1 MGKLGAKQRKA
12 AENFIEL
19 GNKKQALE
27 KAGYDPKNLE
37 KSSFVEGFFERETV
51 KDYIQKRVAKIS
63 FEKIAD
69 ESEIME
75 YLTGIL
81 RGGITE
87 DIIVNEKIISKG
99 PSLRDRNKAAE
110 LLGRHYGLYKDKNR
124 TNKTEPIEI
133 KVDVDE

>member
-1 MGKLGAKQRKA
+1 MDRLGAKQRKA
-12 AENFIEL
+12 AESFIKL
-19 GNKKQALE
+19 GNKKKALSE
-27 KAGYDPKNLE
+27 AGYNPKTIE
-37 KSSFVEGFFERETV
+37 RKDFAESFFEREAV
-51 KDYIQKRVAKIS
+51 KAYIQKHVSKIS
-63 FEKIAD
+63 FDRIAD

-87 DIIVNEKIISKG
+87 DIIVNEKVISKG

-110 LLGRHYGLYKDKNR
+110 LLGRHYGLYREKPNNNR
-124 TNKTEPIEI
+124 TEPIEI